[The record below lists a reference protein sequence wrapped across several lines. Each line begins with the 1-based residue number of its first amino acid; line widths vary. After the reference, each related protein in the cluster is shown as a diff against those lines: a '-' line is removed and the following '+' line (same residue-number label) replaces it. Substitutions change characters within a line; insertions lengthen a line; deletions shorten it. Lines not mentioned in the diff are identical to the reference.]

1 MADGLS
7 AASAADGAPAAAV
20 SRLVEPARQLAA
32 GRIGG
37 APPPARQRHQK
48 HILQLME
55 ESQRRPSY
63 RDVPSSSS
71 VCRRPSLADAS
82 SSSGRNSFLDSPQ
95 RSSFADSAP
104 GSAGHPR
111 GAG

>member
-1 MADGLS
+1 MYTRG
-7 AASAADGAPAAAV
+7 
-20 SRLVEPARQLAA
+20 E
-32 GRIGG
+32 
-37 APPPARQRHQK
+37 APPPLRGNDTQK

-71 VCRRPSLADAS
+71 VRRRPSLADAS

-104 GSAGHPR
+104 GSTGHSAR
-111 GAG
+111 RRA